1 MKSVI
6 LTWFMAALARGQHS
20 PSFAP
25 VQGVG
30 SLQRMEM
37 TRHFYQDMLGFT
49 PEDEYDES
57 AVTLE
62 HYIKFLKVT
71 NRTERLIQMQKIKQ
85 DYMAFVDSTAERAK
99 AGHETEDQEYDDYV
113 EYLRSEKERTKLM
126 EMDTLKT
133 DYQDFVKDE
142 SHKEHEIATTAKGLR
157 YYMNHIKSHRMDHS
171 QAQAKQVKE
180 ANEFYTGLLDYLADK
195 EEDEDG
201 VVSGAGLQH
210 YFDFLESNP
219 AFSSELQLVHDVQG
233 DFVDFVNSRTTLE
246 VSRDQT
252 SAPDLQEYLDFLKH
266 AEKNRT
272 RVRQMQKLKE
282 DYLKFLATKP
292 GVVTEGSS
300 SFWAVSRPSQERSMQ
315 AMLGGAALALCLLIV
330 AIFSLWPH
338 SQGSSSQGS
347 HALLDV
353 EGGFDANQRIL
364 EDDSWAVE

>member
-1 MKSVI
+1 
-6 LTWFMAALARGQHS
+6 MAALARGQHN
-20 PSFAP
+20 PSFVP
-25 VQGVG
+25 PKGVG
-30 SLQRMEM
+30 SLQGMEM

-49 PEDEYDES
+49 AEDEYDES
-57 AVTLE
+57 DMTLE
-62 HYIKFLKVT
+62 HYLKFLKVT
-71 NRTERLIQMQKIKQ
+71 NRTERFIQMQSIKG
-85 DYMAFVDSTAERAK
+85 DYMAFVDSKAESAK
-99 AGHETEDQEYDDYV
+99 AGHESEDQEYDDYV
-113 EYLRSEKERTKLM
+113 EYLRSQKEMAKLK
-126 EMDTLKT
+126 EMGTLQK
-133 DYQDFVKDE
+133 DYQDFLK
-142 SHKEHEIATTAKGLR
+142 STNHQEHVIATTAKGLR
-157 YYMNHIKSHRMDHS
+157 YYMNHIKSHSMDHS
-171 QAQAKQVKE
+171 QSQTKQVKE
-180 ANEFYTGLLDYLADK
+180 VNEFYTGLLDYLAEK

-201 VVSGAGLQH
+201 VVSGAGLKH

-233 DFVDFVNSRTTLE
+233 DFVDFVSSRTALE
-246 VSRDQT
+246 VSKDQT

-292 GVVTEGSS
+292 GVVTEGASS
-300 SFWAVSRPSQERSMQ
+300 LWAVSRPSQERSMQ
-315 AMLGGAALALCLLIV
+315 AMLGGAALALYLLIV
-330 AIFSLWPH
+330 AIFLLWPR